1 MRMRPR
7 PSLGVPVLVAIAVVA
22 AVTATHGGRKIPAY
36 SEATTWRGLV
46 GEAHPQV
53 TIGER
58 RVVVL
63 RTPSVAQRLLRA
75 KFATEQQERAWTA
88 QAYAAQ
94 QQVLVSLAAHGLG
107 VRPDYSYARVLD
119 GFSAV
124 LDPRAQALL
133 AKDPEVVGVYPVRAA
148 FPAVLSSSKLIP
160 AVAPPPA
167 ALRGYDG
174 RGVEIALLDTGV
186 DLAHPYLG
194 GRVQAGIDV
203 VNGNDD
209 AGTRTDP
216 QNPNRRERHG
226 TELAGLLVGARG
238 PQGIHGVS
246 PGATV
251 LPVRVAG
258 WQPDATG
265 HDEVY
270 ARSDQLIAG
279 LDRAVDPN
287 GDGDTHDAARIALI
301 GVTEPYAAF
310 ADSPE
315 ALAVDGAFDLDTLV
329 VVPAGNEGAAG
340 PSFGSLDGPAGARGA
355 LTVAAIDPRP
365 TTASV
370 HLSVFHGVDVTF
382 DGRLPLLGAVVPPQA
397 RDLEL
402 GVPHGSGEQA
412 ADYFNAR
419 GVGLVAGRAAL
430 VRAGADPG
438 AAAVAASQA
447 GAAVL
452 LFSACGVARA
462 LE

>member
-1 MRMRPR
+1 MRSGSTRPTTSASMRMRRR
-7 PSLGVPVLVAIAVVA
+7 PSLGVPVLVAIAVA
-22 AVTATHGGRKIPAY
+22 AVVTATHGGRKIPAY

-94 QQVLVSLAAHGLG
+94 QQVLVNLAAHGLG

-133 AKDPEVVGVYPVRAA
+133 ANDPEVVGVYPVRAA
-148 FPAVLSSSKLIP
+148 FPAVISSSKLSP
-160 AVAPPPA
+160 AAAPPPVT
-167 ALRGYDG
+167 LRGYDG

-186 DLAHPYLG
+186 DLSQPYLG

-209 AGTRTDP
+209 AGARTDP

-238 PQGIHGVS
+238 PQGIHGVA

-251 LPVRVAG
+251 VPVRVAG

-287 GDGDTHDAARIALI
+287 GDGDTHDAARMALI
-301 GVTEPYAAF
+301 RARQPLPRRRRERSCCCSTAATCRQVRSGSRATSTFPSSRFRSVPRAQSSAAF
-310 ADSPE
+310 VTACTSASRSGWRTSSRTGSPTVSPRSPR
-315 ALAVDGAFDLDTLV
+315 AASRSR
-329 VVPAGNEGAAG
+329 AGSSPTSRRRASA
-340 PSFGSLDGPAGARGA
+340 SR
-355 LTVAAIDPRP
+355 RP
-365 TTASV
+365 TPAS
-370 HLSVFHGVDVTF
+370 
-382 DGRLPLLGAVVPPQA
+382 RLTESRRSRP
-397 RDLEL
+397 
-402 GVPHGSGEQA
+402 
-412 ADYFNAR
+412 
-419 GVGLVAGRAAL
+419 
-430 VRAGADPG
+430 
-438 AAAVAASQA
+438 
-447 GAAVL
+447 
-452 LFSACGVARA
+452 
-462 LE
+462 